1 MFSTFR
7 RLAVI
12 YKGYRLRLLI
22 SQILLLISATTT
34 IMLVTQIQK
43 VIDEGIAVGNTEVIV
58 QTGIWMMVLAMIS
71 GLCLA
76 GTAYFAVFFA
86 QGTAFIVRRELYN
99 KIQTFSFEN
108 FDQFRTGNLMV
119 RLNADVN
126 NIANAVLY
134 SVILLLYAPFMVLVA
149 FILTVINTPDLVWIL
164 VVVVAVVLGI
174 MAWLVPKIDRAYNE
188 RQKRLDDVNN
198 RLQENLAGIR
208 VVKAFVRE
216 ELEKERFAG
225 RAEAMRQPAYE
236 AAFRV
241 AMLNPLL
248 TGIAQIAIACSLWIG
263 GEQVLRGTGLN
274 VGEVVTF
281 TQYLSLVVMPLAI
294 MAIVIPFILRGATS
308 AERVF
313 EVMDAE
319 PAITSQAD
327 AQAAEPESIKGQVV
341 FEDVSFAFRRPDGEL
356 DPPALKD
363 INLTV
368 NAGERIGILGATGA
382 GKSALVNL
390 IPRFYDVTQGRITID
405 GTDVRDYELNDLRH
419 IVGIAL
425 QEALLFQGDVRFNL
439 KFGAPEA
446 DDEVMIDAAKAADA
460 YGFVTNLPEQ
470 WDAPVARRGYNFS
483 GGQRQRLGH
492 QPNVNAQT
500 ARAHPR

>member
-1 MFSTFR
+1 
-7 RLAVI
+7 
-12 YKGYRLRLLI
+12 
-22 SQILLLISATTT
+22 
-34 IMLVTQIQK
+34 
-43 VIDEGIAVGNTEVIV
+43 
-58 QTGIWMMVLAMIS
+58 
-71 GLCLA
+71 
-76 GTAYFAVFFA
+76 
-86 QGTAFIVRRELYN
+86 
-99 KIQTFSFEN
+99 
-108 FDQFRTGNLMV
+108 
-119 RLNADVN
+119 
-126 NIANAVLY
+126 
-134 SVILLLYAPFMVLVA
+134 
-149 FILTVINTPDLVWIL
+149 
-164 VVVVAVVLGI
+164 
-174 MAWLVPKIDRAYNE
+174 
-188 RQKRLDDVNN
+188 
-198 RLQENLAGIR
+198 
-208 VVKAFVRE
+208 
-216 ELEKERFAG
+216 
-225 RAEAMRQPAYE
+225 MRQPAYE

-263 GEQVLRGTGLN
+263 GEQVLKGTGLD

-319 PAITSQAD
+319 PAIANQAD

-341 FEDVSFAFRRPDGEL
+341 FDNVSFAFRRPDGEL

-382 GKSALVNL
+382 GKTALVNL
-390 IPRFYDVTQGRITID
+390 IPRFYDVTQGRITVD
-405 GTDVRDYELNDLRH
+405 GTDVRDYELNDLRQ

-483 GGQRQRLGH
+483 GGQRQRLGINRTLTPKPRVLILDDSTSALDVATESRV
-492 QPNVNAQT
+492 QDAIPQFLEDVTTIYVAQRISAVIDLDKIILMENGRIIATGTHEELMESSTLYQEIYESQLGSGIT
-500 ARAHPR
+500 ANGEVTA